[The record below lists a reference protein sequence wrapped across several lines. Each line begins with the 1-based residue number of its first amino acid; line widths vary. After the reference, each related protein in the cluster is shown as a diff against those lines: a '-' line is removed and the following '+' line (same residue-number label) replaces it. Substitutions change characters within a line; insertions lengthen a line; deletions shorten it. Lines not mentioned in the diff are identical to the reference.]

1 MAVLNDQQKMDK
13 LQSAFE
19 MTCDQIQEQT
29 EQMLDLVPR
38 HDMERRKKI
47 LDLHRMKL
55 QKAIDSLN
63 SQLAKFE

>member
-1 MAVLNDQQKMDK
+1 MADLTDQQKMDK
-13 LQSAFE
+13 LKGAFE

-38 HDMERRKKI
+38 FDNERRGKI

-55 QKAIDSLN
+55 QEAIDSLN
-63 SQLAKFE
+63 KQLAKF